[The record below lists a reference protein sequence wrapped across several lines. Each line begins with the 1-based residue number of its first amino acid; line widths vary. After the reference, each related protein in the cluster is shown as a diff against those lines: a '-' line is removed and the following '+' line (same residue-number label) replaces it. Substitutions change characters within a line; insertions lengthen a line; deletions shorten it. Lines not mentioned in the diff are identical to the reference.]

1 MKISLYIII
10 ILISCATL
18 TTICFSADQWGAYL
32 DERAKEEGIEN
43 PEWIKS
49 LGIIIFRLLT
59 AGVVFISIS
68 GYGNSVSLYSIRGVS
83 GTIIALSYL
92 AFSFL
97 YNETFIKIWEYLI
110 KGLAIVIGVVVI
122 IILLSSIFSRQKAR

>member
-10 ILISCATL
+10 ILASCATL

-32 DERAKEEGIEN
+32 DELAKEEGIGN

-49 LGIIIFRLLT
+49 LGIIIFKLLT
-59 AGVVFISIS
+59 AGVVFTSIS
-68 GYGNSVSLYSIRGVS
+68 GYDNSVSLYSIRGVS